1 MGIIL
6 TLLLGGL
13 AGWIASRLLNRDND
27 MGVFLNIALGIV
39 GAVLANWLL
48 APIFD
53 ASARLDTVSLSG
65 FLMSVLGATVLL
77 AIINLFTIRRI
88 RQ

>member
-13 AGWIASRLLNRDND
+13 AGWIASQILNRDNE
-27 MGVFLNIALGIV
+27 MGIFLNIALGIV
-39 GAVLANWLL
+39 GAFLANWLL

-53 ASARLDTVSLSG
+53 ASARLDTVSVSG

-77 AIINLFTIRRI
+77 AIINLVTLKRLRR
-88 RQ
+88 